1 MGLSLCTVGYLAV
14 SLVSTHRMLG
24 SPPVAWRGDLEAV
37 HWVWPPGV
45 GRTGLGGLG
54 SCWVPGTKAL
64 KENRWEGPRVEG
76 FGMNPRALL
85 PVLTPPRFPLP
96 QPLAATNKGIL
107 SAFPSS
113 PKCPHSPSQFALRE
127 RTFPCPLE
135 GCFPTKKPSERE
147 ENQGC
152 Q

>member
-85 PVLTPPRFPLP
+85 PVLTPPASLCPSLWQPQTMAFCQLSPQVLSVPILP
-96 QPLAATNKGIL
+96 RSLP
-107 SAFPSS
+107 
-113 PKCPHSPSQFALRE
+113 
-127 RTFPCPLE
+127 
-135 GCFPTKKPSERE
+135 
-147 ENQGC
+147 
-152 Q
+152 

>member
-1 MGLSLCTVGYLAV
+1 MGGAE
-14 SLVSTHRMLG
+14 G
-24 SPPVAWRGDLEAV
+24 GG
-37 HWVWPPGV
+37 VWDEPQ
-45 GRTGLGGLG
+45 
-54 SCWVPGTKAL
+54 
-64 KENRWEGPRVEG
+64 GP
-76 FGMNPRALL
+76 
-85 PVLTPPRFPLP
+85 LTSSHPARFPLP

-113 PKCPHSPSQFALRE
+113 PKCPHFPSQFALRE